1 MMSAE
6 QVEKLAATV
15 GILDAEE
22 ITGAMLVAL
31 VNEALR
37 NDPVRQTALVIAK
50 TYAGAPVLDLDDI
63 EPELDQL
70 CELLGV
76 QILSADDWLG
86 YCQDC
91 NGSGEGM
98 FDGSRCRTCGG
109 SGEFQPTEH

>member
-1 MMSAE
+1 MTAE
-6 QVEKLAATV
+6 EVEKIAATV
-15 GILDAEE
+15 GILDADE
-22 ITGAMLVAL
+22 ISGAMLVAL

-37 NDPVRQTALVIAK
+37 IDPVRQTALAIAK
-50 TYAGAPVLDLDDI
+50 TYANAPVLDVDDI

-76 QILSADDWLG
+76 QILSADDWPG